1 MNDWFQEYLEAYDF
15 RGNKE
20 INSNPHK
27 NSFSIRQIF
36 IDNWDAFCCQPDVIK
51 NGIRDCVVKEV
62 HKMMKCCDFNFGFA
76 LFECPECN
84 NFTRVPFTCKSRFCN
99 KCGAIYAR
107 ERASKISQKTL
118 DVSHRHVVFT
128 IDSELRYYFKKERK
142 MLDCLFKAVEN
153 TLFYAL
159 EKCGRKS
166 ENLTPGFIMVLHT
179 FGRDL
184 KWNPHI
190 HVLLTE
196 GGMSEQGTY
205 KNIHYIHYEQLRKS
219 FQKELF
225 DQLCGYTDVFG
236 GKNAFYTLK
245 NRSYQNHE
253 NGFYVHAP
261 SQKNYQNNPQ
271 GEKQVINYILRY
283 TGRPVMAQSRIEAY
297 DRDSQIIMYWYDPHE
312 GGDTVHVT
320 ENVLVFIGKLIQHIM
335 PAHFKSIR
343 YAGIYAARDHKYRE
357 KKKRYKQKQKMD
369 SFIHRFRNTIIQDFR
384 RDPLKCS
391 CGRVMEFV
399 EVFIFG

>member
-1 MNDWFQEYLEAYDF
+1 
-15 RGNKE
+15 
-20 INSNPHK
+20 
-27 NSFSIRQIF
+27 
-36 IDNWDAFCCQPDVIK
+36 
-51 NGIRDCVVKEV
+51 
-62 HKMMKCCDFNFGFA
+62 
-76 LFECPECN
+76 
-84 NFTRVPFTCKSRFCN
+84 
-99 KCGAIYAR
+99 
-107 ERASKISQKTL
+107 
-118 DVSHRHVVFT
+118 
-128 IDSELRYYFKKERK
+128 
-142 MLDCLFKAVEN
+142 
-153 TLFYAL
+153 
-159 EKCGRKS
+159 
-166 ENLTPGFIMVLHT
+166 
-179 FGRDL
+179 
-184 KWNPHI
+184 
-190 HVLLTE
+190 
-196 GGMSEQGTY
+196 MSEQGTY

-283 TGRPVMAQSRIEAY
+283 TGRPVMAQRIEAY